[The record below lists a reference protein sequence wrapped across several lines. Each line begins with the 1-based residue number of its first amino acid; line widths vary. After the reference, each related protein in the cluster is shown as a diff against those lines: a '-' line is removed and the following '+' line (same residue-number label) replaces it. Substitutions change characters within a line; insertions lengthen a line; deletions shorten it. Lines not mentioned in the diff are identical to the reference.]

1 MKRSEKDPIMKNLF
15 YRHETYVLI
24 AIILFSVAVAS
35 VNPVFLTLENIFDL
49 LKSASLMGTFAI
61 GMLFVLISGGI
72 DISFTAI
79 ATVSGYTIAVL
90 LLRIGGHLNIFF
102 VFLIAAVIGVLLGM
116 VNALIIH
123 KFKIPSIIT
132 TIATSNIFY
141 GLLIVI
147 SKGTW
152 LYGFPKWFGDFATI
166 RIFTLYS
173 QAGVPYGLSI
183 VTVIWIVLIL
193 ISWFLLRYTVLG
205 RSIYA
210 MGGNYLSAE
219 RAGFNLLKLTLFV
232 YGWMGLMAGIGS
244 VIQALL
250 VQTVAPNSL
259 VGKEM
264 DVIAAVVLGGASMA
278 GGSGSVLGMIL
289 GVTLISILGNGMT
302 IMRVPAVWY
311 KVVIGLVIIVS
322 VGASAYRRKRI
333 TRRKV
338 ITETASSGG

>member
-1 MKRSEKDPIMKNLF
+1 MKKLF
-15 YRHETYVLI
+15 YQHEIYVFI
-24 AIILFSVAVAS
+24 AIFLFTAV
-35 VNPVFLTLENIFDL
+35 VTLINPAFLTLENIFDL
-49 LKSASLMGTFAI
+49 IKSASLMGTFAI

-90 LLRIGGHLNIFF
+90 LLRIGDQMNIFL
-102 VFLIAAVIGVLLGM
+102 VFLIAAVIGVALGV
-116 VNALIIH
+116 VNALIIY
-123 KFKIPSIIT
+123 KFNIPSIIT
-132 TIATSNIFY
+132 TIATQNIYY

-147 SKGTW
+147 STGTW
-152 LYGFPKWFGDFATI
+152 LYGFPKWFSDFATI
-166 RIFTLYS
+166 RVVTFYS
-173 QAGVPYGLSI
+173 STGTPYGLSI
-183 VTVIWIVLIL
+183 VTVIWIILLL
-193 ISWFLLRYTVLG
+193 ISWFILKYTVLG

-210 MGGNYLSAE
+210 MGGNILSAE
-219 RAGFNLLKLTLFV
+219 RAGFNLLGLTMFV

-264 DVIAAVVLGGASMA
+264 DVIAAVVLGGASLA
-278 GGSGSVLGMIL
+278 GGSGSVIGMIL

-302 IMRVPAVWY
+302 IMHIPALWY
-311 KVVIGLVIIVS
+311 RVVIGLVIIIS
-322 VGASAYRRKRI
+322 VGASAYRRKTF

-338 ITETASSGG
+338 IIEKKTAGG

>member
-1 MKRSEKDPIMKNLF
+1 MNNIKNLV

-24 AIILFSVAVAS
+24 AIILFSGAVT
-35 VNPVFLTLENIFDL
+35 VINPVFLTLGNFFDL

-79 ATVSGYTIAVL
+79 ATVSGYSIALL
-90 LLRIGGHLNIFF
+90 LLRIGDQLNIVT

-116 VNALIIH
+116 VNAVVIN

-147 SKGTW
+147 TAGTW
-152 LYGFPKWFGDFATI
+152 LYGFPSWFRNFATI
-166 RIFTLYS
+166 RIVTFYNN
-173 QAGVPYGLSI
+173 AGAPFGLSI
-183 VTVIWIVLIL
+183 ITVIWIALIL
-193 ISWFLLRYTVLG
+193 ISWFILKFTVLG

-219 RAGFNLLKLTLFV
+219 RAGFNLFKLTLFV

-259 VGKEM
+259 IGKEL
-264 DVIAAVVLGGASMA
+264 DVIAAVVLGGASLA
-278 GGSGSVLGMIL
+278 GGSGSVVGMVL
-289 GVTLISILGNGMT
+289 GVTLISILSNGMT

-311 KVVIGLVIIVS
+311 NVVIGLVILIS
-322 VGASAYRRKRI
+322 VGTSAYRRKLI

-338 ITETASSGG
+338 ITEQTNNGG

>member
-1 MKRSEKDPIMKNLF
+1 MKNIF
-15 YRHETYVLI
+15 SRHETYVFI
-24 AIILFSVAVAS
+24 AIILFSAVVS
-35 VNPVFLTLENIFDL
+35 IYNPVFLTLENFFDL

-61 GMLFVLISGGI
+61 GMLYVLISGGI

-79 ATVSGYTIAVL
+79 ATVSGYSIALL
-90 LLRIGGHLNIFF
+90 LLRIGDQLNIVT
-102 VFLIAAVIGVLLGM
+102 VFLIAAVIGMLLGI

-141 GLLIVI
+141 GLLIFI
-147 SKGTW
+147 TAGTW
-152 LYGFPKWFGDFATI
+152 LYGFPSWFRNFATI
-166 RIFTLYS
+166 RVLTFYNN
-173 QAGVPYGLSI
+173 AGVPYGLSI
-183 VTVIWIVLIL
+183 ISVIWIVLIL
-193 ISWFLLRYTVLG
+193 ISWFILRFTVLG

-219 RAGFNLLKLTLFV
+219 RAGFNIFKLTLFV
-232 YGWMGLMAGIGS
+232 YSWMGLMAGIGS

-259 VGKEM
+259 IGKEL
-264 DVIAAVVLGGASMA
+264 DVIAAVVLGGASLA
-278 GGSGSVLGMIL
+278 GGSGSVLGMVL
-289 GVTLISILGNGMT
+289 GVTLVSILGNGMT

-311 KVVIGLVIIVS
+311 NVIIGLVIIIS
-322 VGASAYRRKRI
+322 VGSSAYRRKRI

-338 ITETASSGG
+338 IIEQTSSGG